1 MMPAILKRSAV
12 NSKTMTPNF
21 TCKCDASEIL
31 LDINDRTAGI
41 IIIIFMAPHLVRARS
56 DYKDMRIRSFH
67 HTI

>member
-1 MMPAILKRSAV
+1 MMPAILKCSAV
-12 NSKTMTPNF
+12 NSKTMTPNC
-21 TCKCDASEIL
+21 TCKCDASERL

-41 IIIIFMAPHLVRARS
+41 IIFMAPHRVRARS